1 MVEVIDPNNA
11 PELLCNGPFNLS
23 FQQQGNHTLAV
34 LTFTQTR
41 PNPTALFQENRAV
54 DSITIQARIAMSVPN
69 LIALR
74 DLLSNNVKTETDI
87 SPASAAGSSAR
98 H

>member
-1 MVEVIDPNNA
+1 MAEVTDPNNA
-11 PELLCNGPFNLS
+11 QELLCNGPFNLS
-23 FQQQGNHTLAV
+23 FQGQGNHKLAV

-41 PNPTALFQENRAV
+41 PDPTPMFQENKAV
-54 DSITIQARIAMSVPN
+54 ERTLIQARIAMSVPN